1 VRVLLVDDHTIVREG
16 LRRLLGTIAGC
27 EIHEAATAREAVV
40 QARSRTYDLVMLDLN
55 MPELGGL
62 ELLRRLRQ
70 LGAQPILVF
79 SMHAELLY
87 VTRAMEAGAQ
97 GYLSKNAAPDEIL
110 TAVRRVAGGGRYVE
124 SELAQALALDPVSP
138 SQSLDK
144 LSARD
149 VEILRQLAAGRSL
162 GEIAD
167 ALGLR
172 YKTIANTCTLI
183 KAKLGVARTT
193 DLVRIALEAGVG

>member
-1 VRVLLVDDHTIVREG
+1 VLLVDDHTIVREG

-40 QARSRTYDLVMLDLN
+40 QAKSRLFDLVMLDLN

-70 LGAQPILVF
+70 LGATPILVF

-97 GYLSKNAAPDEIL
+97 GYLSKNASPDEIL

-124 SELAQALALDPVSP
+124 SELAQALALDPISP
-138 SQSLDK
+138 SHSLDK

-167 ALGLR
+167 TLGLR

-183 KAKLGVARTT
+183 KTKLGVARTT

>member
-16 LRRLLGTIAGC
+16 LRRLLGTLAGC
-27 EIHEAATAREAVV
+27 EIHEAASGREALAA
-40 QARSRTYDLVMLDLN
+40 ARAQRFDLVILDLN

-70 LGAQPILVF
+70 LVSWPVLVF
-79 SMHAELLY
+79 SMHAELLF

-97 GYLSKNAAPDEIL
+97 GYLSKNASPDELL

-124 SELAQALALDPVSP
+124 SDLAQALALEPASA
-138 SQSLDK
+138 SQAFDK

-172 YKTIANTCTLI
+172 YKTIANVCTQI

>member
-1 VRVLLVDDHTIVREG
+1 VRVLLVDDHVIVREG
-16 LRRLLGTIAGC
+16 LRRLLGTAADCDIR
-27 EIHEAATAREAVV
+27 EAATAPEALAL
-40 QARSRTYDLVMLDLN
+40 ARSERFDLVVLDLN

-70 LGAQPILVF
+70 LAPHPILVF
-79 SMHAELLY
+79 SMHAELVY

-97 GYLSKNAAPDEIL
+97 GYLSKNAAPEEIL
-110 TAVRRVAGGGRYVE
+110 AAVRRVAAGGRYVE
-124 SELAQALALDPVSP
+124 SELAQALALDPGGP
-138 SQSLDK
+138 SQALDK

-149 VEILRQLAAGRSL
+149 MEILRQLAAGRSL
-162 GEIAD
+162 GEIAS

-193 DLVRIALEAGVG
+193 DLVRIALDAGVG

>member
-1 VRVLLVDDHTIVREG
+1 VKILLVDDHTIVREG

-27 EIHEAATAREAVV
+27 EIHEAATGREAVV
-40 QARSRTYDLVMLDLN
+40 QARSRVFDLVMLDLN

-110 TAVRRVAGGGRYVE
+110 AAVRRVAASGRYVE
-124 SELAQALALDPVSP
+124 SELAQALALDPGGP
-138 SQSLDK
+138 SQALDK

-162 GEIAD
+162 GEIAA

-183 KAKLGVARTT
+183 KTKLGVARTT

>member
-1 VRVLLVDDHTIVREG
+1 MKVLLVDDHTIVREG
-16 LRRLLGTIAGC
+16 LRRLLGTLASC
-27 EIHEAATAREAVV
+27 EIHEASNGRDAIALARAH
-40 QARSRTYDLVMLDLN
+40 RFDLIMLDLN

-70 LGAQPILVF
+70 YVSWPILVF

-87 VTRAMEAGAQ
+87 VTRAMEAGAH
-97 GYLSKNAAPDEIL
+97 GYLSKNASPDEL
-110 TAVRRVAGGGRYVE
+110 LAAMRRVASGGRYVE
-124 SELAQALALDPVSP
+124 NALAQALALEPAGAA
-138 SQSLDK
+138 QSLDR

-149 VEILRQLAAGRSL
+149 MEILRQLAAGRSL
-162 GEIAD
+162 GEIAA

-193 DLVRIALEAGVG
+193 DLVRIALEAGVS

>member
-1 VRVLLVDDHTIVREG
+1 VRVLLVDDHVIVREG
-16 LRRLLGTIAGC
+16 LRRLLGTLAGC
-27 EIHEAATAREAVV
+27 EIHEAANGRDALAAARA
-40 QARSRTYDLVMLDLN
+40 QRFDLVILDLN

-70 LGAQPILVF
+70 LVSWPVLVF
-79 SMHAELLY
+79 SMHAELLF

-97 GYLSKNAAPDEIL
+97 GYLSKNASPDELL

-124 SELAQALALDPVSP
+124 SDLAQALALEPAGA
-138 SQSLDK
+138 SQALDK

-149 VEILRQLAAGRSL
+149 VEILRHLAAGRSL

-172 YKTIANTCTLI
+172 YKTIANVCTQI